1 MRTTLDPTLD
11 IVFKMLFARPENEGA
26 LIDLL
31 TAVLRPRVPIVS
43 AKVQNPEVRR
53 EQVNDRGIV
62 LDVLV
67 SFDDGT
73 QVDLEMQATRRPA
86 FPNRALYYW
95 ARLYASQ
102 LERGQPY
109 TALRPVI
116 SVLFL
121 DYVELPTPRFHSE
134 FRVLEVSEH
143 FAFSD
148 ALTLHVIEL
157 PKCRAAKA
165 AGRPREAPQGDGTL
179 LAWTRFLGAKSDE
192 EVEEACMS
200 NPVIAK
206 TNELLERLSAT
217 PSAQELARQRQ
228 LALDTY
234 RIEMGAA
241 KEEGREEGR
250 EVGREEGRARE
261 LRAGILVLAEVLG
274 VEVDEIRLA
283 QLDRSSVE
291 ELTTLRDRLRT
302 ERHW

>member
-1 MRTTLDPTLD
+1 MRTTLDPILD
-11 IVFKMLFARPENEGA
+11 IVFKMLFAGAENEEA

-67 SFDDGT
+67 SFVDGT

-116 SVLFL
+116 SILFL

-134 FRVLEVSEH
+134 FRVLEVNEH

-157 PKCRAAKA
+157 PKCRAGRAD
-165 AGRPREAPQGDGTL
+165 GRPSGAKGGTPQEDGTL

-192 EVEEACMS
+192 EVKEACMS

-206 TNELLERLSAT
+206 TNDLLERLSAT

-250 EVGREEGRARE
+250 EEGSARE
-261 LRAGILVLAEVLG
+261 LRAGILALAEVLG
-274 VEVDEIRLA
+274 IEVDETRLA
-283 QLDRSSVE
+283 QLDRSSLE
-291 ELTTLRDRLRT
+291 ALTELRDRLRT
-302 ERHW
+302 ERRW